1 MTSTPSDADLVSTY
15 LSGDR
20 TALAAI
26 YDRYSSGLYDT
37 AAAMLSDRHDAADMV
52 QDVFCIA
59 AERLDQLRDPSR
71 LKPWLY
77 AVLRNEVYRRTKRRR
92 RATPTDFQS
101 DTVPDVVAPI
111 DPGAEGASVA
121 FAELAALVREAAA
134 GLDERDQLILELSV
148 RQGLEGADLADALGV
163 TAEQSY
169 SLVHRMRERVDR
181 SLGAYVVAKA
191 GRKECDA
198 LDEILRDWDGR
209 FSVLIRKR
217 VARHIESCETCEETK
232 GKVAPLALFGAAP
245 VLAAPLGLRAKVL
258 AATSNIA
265 IPNGTSTGTGNA
277 ARIRW
282 RASDGFPRAARF
294 TRRTLWWSTGAVVLV
309 ATGAL
314 VGATLVGSSSDDGI
328 TATGTP
334 VTTISGGS
342 ESPDTAPGHTTDSGP
357 DTTIDTTIDSG
368 PDTTV
373 NTGSPTTSAA
383 PSSIAPTPTTS
394 PRSSTTVVS
403 NAITTTSTAGGVV
416 PPTNAPTTTPATT
429 TPTTR
434 APATSTTTRPPS
446 LTAFLLSTSS
456 LDFGTTSTT
465 MTVRLTNKNATALGW
480 KAASTQPAFFTFS
493 PSSGTL
499 AAGANVTVTVTFA
512 RATASTYA
520 NTATFPEGPFPA
532 VAAQVTATGA
542 PAATLSLTGAV
553 GRPPQVGS
561 IAVRF
566 SSATCSNASIQ
577 VPVTDES
584 AIKSVIATLTLTGS
598 IASSTR
604 TVTLTDSGKG
614 SWVGISSDIPGSV
627 TAVSVS
633 VTATDRN
640 GLATTAGTKV
650 TRPTSC

>member
-232 GKVAPLALFGAAP
+232 SKVAPLALFGAAP

-282 RASDGFPRAARF
+282 RTSDGFPRAARF

-334 VTTISGGS
+334 VTTISGGAEPS
-342 ESPDTAPGHTTDSGP
+342 DTAPDNTSDSGP
-357 DTTIDTTIDSG
+357 DTTID
-368 PDTTV
+368 
-373 NTGSPTTSAA
+373 TGSPTTSAA
-383 PSSIAPTPTTS
+383 PSSIAPTPTTP

-416 PPTNAPTTTPATT
+416 PPTNTPTTTPATT
-429 TPTTR
+429 T
-434 APATSTTTRPPS
+434 PATSTTTRPPS
-446 LTAFLLSTSS
+446 LTAFVLSTSS

-465 MTVRLTNKNATALGW
+465 MKVRLTNKNATALGW
-480 KAASTQPAFFTFS
+480 KAASARPAFFTFS

-499 AAGANVTVTVTFA
+499 ASGASVNVTVTFA

-542 PAATLSLTGAV
+542 PAATLSLNGAV

-598 IASSTR
+598 IVTSTR

-614 SWVGISSDIPGSV
+614 SWVGVSSNIPGSV

-650 TRPTSC
+650 TRPTPC

>member
-232 GKVAPLALFGAAP
+232 SKVAPLALFGAAP

-282 RASDGFPRAARF
+282 RTSDGFPRAARF

-342 ESPDTAPGHTTDSGP
+342 ESPDTAPDNTSDSGP
-357 DTTIDTTIDSG
+357 DTTID
-368 PDTTV
+368 
-373 NTGSPTTSAA
+373 TGSPTTSAA
-383 PSSIAPTPTTS
+383 PSSIAPTPTTP

-416 PPTNAPTTTPATT
+416 PPTNTPTTTPATT
-429 TPTTR
+429 T
-434 APATSTTTRPPS
+434 PATSTTTRPPS
-446 LTAFLLSTSS
+446 LTAFVLSTSS

-465 MTVRLTNKNATALGW
+465 MKVRLTNKNATALGW
-480 KAASTQPAFFTFS
+480 KAASARPAFFTFS

-499 AAGANVTVTVTFA
+499 ASGASVNVTVTFA

-542 PAATLSLTGAV
+542 PAATLSLNGAV

-598 IASSTR
+598 IVTSTR

-614 SWVGISSDIPGSV
+614 SWVGVSSNIPGSV

-650 TRPTSC
+650 TRPTPC

>member
-282 RASDGFPRAARF
+282 RTSDGFPRAARF

-342 ESPDTAPGHTTDSGP
+342 ESPDTAPDNTSDSGP
-357 DTTIDTTIDSG
+357 DTTIDTTID
-368 PDTTV
+368 
-373 NTGSPTTSAA
+373 TGSPTTSAA
-383 PSSIAPTPTTS
+383 PSSIAPTPTTP

-416 PPTNAPTTTPATT
+416 PPTNTPTTTPATT
-429 TPTTR
+429 T
-434 APATSTTTRPPS
+434 PATSTTTRPPS
-446 LTAFLLSTSS
+446 LTAFVLSTSS

-465 MTVRLTNKNATALGW
+465 MKVRLTNKNATALGW
-480 KAASTQPAFFTFS
+480 KASSARPAFFTFS

-499 AAGANVTVTVTFA
+499 ASGASVNVTVTFA

-542 PAATLSLTGAV
+542 PAATLSLNGAV

-598 IASSTR
+598 IVTSTR

-614 SWVGISSDIPGSV
+614 SWVGVSSNIPGSV

-633 VTATDRN
+633 VRATDRN
-640 GLATTAGTKV
+640 GLATTVGTKV
-650 TRPTSC
+650 TRPSSC

>member
-232 GKVAPLALFGAAP
+232 SKVAPLALFGAAP

-282 RASDGFPRAARF
+282 RTSDGFPRAARF

-334 VTTISGGS
+334 VTTISGGAEPS
-342 ESPDTAPGHTTDSGP
+342 DTAPDNTSDSGP
-357 DTTIDTTIDSG
+357 DTTIDTTID
-368 PDTTV
+368 
-373 NTGSPTTSAA
+373 TGSPTTSAA
-383 PSSIAPTPTTS
+383 PSSIAPTPTTP

-416 PPTNAPTTTPATT
+416 PPTNTPTTT
-429 TPTTR
+429 
-434 APATSTTTRPPS
+434 PATSTTTRPPS
-446 LTAFLLSTSS
+446 LTAFVLSTSS

-465 MTVRLTNKNATALGW
+465 MKVRLTNKNATALGW
-480 KAASTQPAFFTFS
+480 KAASARPAFFTFS

-499 AAGANVTVTVTFA
+499 ASGASVNVTVTFA

-542 PAATLSLTGAV
+542 PAATLSLNGAV

-598 IASSTR
+598 IVTSTR

-614 SWVGISSDIPGSV
+614 SWVGVSSNIPGSV

-650 TRPTSC
+650 TRPTPC

>member
-282 RASDGFPRAARF
+282 RTSDGFPRAARF

-342 ESPDTAPGHTTDSGP
+342 ESPDTAPDNTSDSGP
-357 DTTIDTTIDSG
+357 DTTIDTTID
-368 PDTTV
+368 
-373 NTGSPTTSAA
+373 TGSPTTSAA
-383 PSSIAPTPTTS
+383 PSSIAPTPTTP

-403 NAITTTSTAGGVV
+403 NAITTTSTGGGVV
-416 PPTNAPTTTPATT
+416 PPTNTPTTTPATT
-429 TPTTR
+429 T
-434 APATSTTTRPPS
+434 PATSTTTRPPS
-446 LTAFLLSTSS
+446 LTAFVLSTSS

-465 MTVRLTNKNATALGW
+465 MKVRLTNKNATALGW
-480 KAASTQPAFFTFS
+480 KAASARPAFFTFS

-499 AAGANVTVTVTFA
+499 ASGASVNVTVTFA

-542 PAATLSLTGAV
+542 PAATLSLNGAV

-598 IASSTR
+598 IVTSTR

-614 SWVGISSDIPGSV
+614 SWVGVSSNIPGSV

-633 VTATDRN
+633 VRATDRN

>member
-1 MTSTPSDADLVSTY
+1 MTSTLSDADLVSMY

-20 TALAAI
+20 AALAAI

-111 DPGAEGASVA
+111 DPGAEGGAVA

-163 TAEQSY
+163 TPEQSY

-258 AATSNIA
+258 AATSDIA
-265 IPNGTSTGTGNA
+265 IPGTGTSTGTA
-277 ARIRW
+277 PRVRW
-282 RASDGFPRAARF
+282 RSSDGFPRAARF

-334 VTTISGGS
+334 VTTIAGGA
-342 ESPDTAPGHTTDSGP
+342 ESPDTATDNTTDSGP
-357 DTTIDTTIDSG
+357 DTTIDTGSVTTIDA
-368 PDTTV
+368 V
-373 NTGSPTTSAA
+373 SPTTSAA
-383 PSSIAPTPTTS
+383 PSSIVPTPTTP
-394 PRSSTTVVS
+394 PRPSTTVVS

-416 PPTNAPTTTPATT
+416 SPTSTTTTV
-429 TPTTR
+429 
-434 APATSTTTRPPS
+434 PATSTTTRPPT
-446 LTAFLLSTSS
+446 LTAFVLSTSS

-480 KAASTQPAFFTFS
+480 KATSSRPAFFTFS

-499 AAGANVTVTVTFA
+499 AAGASVTVTVTFD
-512 RATASTYA
+512 RTTASSYA

-542 PAATLSLTGAV
+542 PAATLSLKGAV

-604 TVTLTDSGKG
+604 TITLTDSGKG
-614 SWVGISSDIPGSV
+614 SWVGASSDIPGSV
-627 TAVSVS
+627 TAVTVS
-633 VTATDRN
+633 VRATDRN
-640 GLATTAGTKV
+640 GLATTVGTKV
-650 TRPTSC
+650 TRPSSC

>member
-232 GKVAPLALFGAAP
+232 SKVAPLALFGAAP

-282 RASDGFPRAARF
+282 RTSDGFPRAARF

-334 VTTISGGS
+334 VTTISGGAEPS
-342 ESPDTAPGHTTDSGP
+342 DTAPDNTSDSGP
-357 DTTIDTTIDSG
+357 DTTIDTTID
-368 PDTTV
+368 
-373 NTGSPTTSAA
+373 TGSPTTSAA
-383 PSSIAPTPTTS
+383 PSSIAPTPTTP

-416 PPTNAPTTTPATT
+416 PPTNTPTTTPATT
-429 TPTTR
+429 T
-434 APATSTTTRPPS
+434 PATSTTTRPPS
-446 LTAFLLSTSS
+446 LTAFVLSTSS

-465 MTVRLTNKNATALGW
+465 MKVRLTNKNATALGW
-480 KAASTQPAFFTFS
+480 KAASARPAFFTFS

-499 AAGANVTVTVTFA
+499 ASGASVNVTVTFA

-542 PAATLSLTGAV
+542 PAATLSLNGAV

-598 IASSTR
+598 IVTSTR

-614 SWVGISSDIPGSV
+614 SWVGVSSNIPGSV

-650 TRPTSC
+650 TRPTPC

>member
-232 GKVAPLALFGAAP
+232 SKVAPLALFGAAP

-282 RASDGFPRAARF
+282 RTSDGFPRAARF

-342 ESPDTAPGHTTDSGP
+342 ESPDTAPDNTSDSGP
-357 DTTIDTTIDSG
+357 DTTIDTTID
-368 PDTTV
+368 
-373 NTGSPTTSAA
+373 TGSPTTSAA
-383 PSSIAPTPTTS
+383 PSSIAPTPTTP

-416 PPTNAPTTTPATT
+416 PPTNTPTTTPATT
-429 TPTTR
+429 T
-434 APATSTTTRPPS
+434 PATSTTTRPPS
-446 LTAFLLSTSS
+446 LTAFVLSTSS

-465 MTVRLTNKNATALGW
+465 MKVRLTNKNATALGW
-480 KAASTQPAFFTFS
+480 KAASARPAFFTFS

-499 AAGANVTVTVTFA
+499 ASGASVNVTVTFA

-542 PAATLSLTGAV
+542 PAATLSLNGAV

-598 IASSTR
+598 IVTSTR

-614 SWVGISSDIPGSV
+614 SWVGVSSNIPGSV

-650 TRPTSC
+650 TRPTPC

>member
-342 ESPDTAPGHTTDSGP
+342 ESPDTAPDNTSDSGP
-357 DTTIDTTIDSG
+357 DTTIDT
-368 PDTTV
+368 
-373 NTGSPTTSAA
+373 GSPTTSAP

-416 PPTNAPTTTPATT
+416 SPTNAPTTTPATT

-480 KAASTQPAFFTFS
+480 KAASARPAFFTFS

-499 AAGANVTVTVTFA
+499 AAGASVTVT
-512 RATASTYA
+512 
-520 NTATFPEGPFPA
+520 
-532 VAAQVTATGA
+532 
-542 PAATLSLTGAV
+542 
-553 GRPPQVGS
+553 
-561 IAVRF
+561 
-566 SSATCSNASIQ
+566 
-577 VPVTDES
+577 D
-584 AIKSVIATLTLTGS
+584 
-598 IASSTR
+598 
-604 TVTLTDSGKG
+604 
-614 SWVGISSDIPGSV
+614 
-627 TAVSVS
+627 
-633 VTATDRN
+633 
-640 GLATTAGTKV
+640 
-650 TRPTSC
+650 

>member
-232 GKVAPLALFGAAP
+232 SKVAPLALFGAAP

-282 RASDGFPRAARF
+282 RTSDGFPRAARF

-342 ESPDTAPGHTTDSGP
+342 ESPDTAPDNTSDSGP
-357 DTTIDTTIDSG
+357 DTTIDTTID
-368 PDTTV
+368 
-373 NTGSPTTSAA
+373 TGSPTTSAA
-383 PSSIAPTPTTS
+383 PSSIAPTPTTP

-416 PPTNAPTTTPATT
+416 PPTNTPTTT
-429 TPTTR
+429 
-434 APATSTTTRPPS
+434 PATSTTTRPPS
-446 LTAFLLSTSS
+446 LTAFVLSTSS

-465 MTVRLTNKNATALGW
+465 MKVRLTNKNATALGW
-480 KAASTQPAFFTFS
+480 KAASARPAFFTFS

-499 AAGANVTVTVTFA
+499 ASGASVNVTVTFA

-542 PAATLSLTGAV
+542 PAATLSLNGAV

-598 IASSTR
+598 IVTSTR

-614 SWVGISSDIPGSV
+614 SWVGVSSNIPGSV

-650 TRPTSC
+650 TRPTPC